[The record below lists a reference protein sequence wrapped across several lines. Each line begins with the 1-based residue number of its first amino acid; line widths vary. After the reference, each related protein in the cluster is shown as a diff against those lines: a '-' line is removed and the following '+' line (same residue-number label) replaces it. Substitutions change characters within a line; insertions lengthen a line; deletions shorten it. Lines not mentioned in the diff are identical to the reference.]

1 MIECL
6 KSLYRINYP
15 NHDAIRLHQ
24 PDDVIDSTFSLSNSE
39 RNMGK
44 FLRLLHKRKYVD
56 VVVPAEELV
65 KYFGAESFDVV
76 IATELLEHVK
86 DWRLV
91 VNNMKQVLKPKGY
104 IYYNSF

>member
-44 FLRLLHKRKYVD
+44 FLRLLHKRKLENIVEIRYYKWKIIFKNR
-56 VVVPAEELV
+56 V
-65 KYFGAESFDVV
+65 KQKYGRNKTD
-76 IATELLEHVK
+76 
-86 DWRLV
+86 
-91 VNNMKQVLKPKGY
+91 
-104 IYYNSF
+104 